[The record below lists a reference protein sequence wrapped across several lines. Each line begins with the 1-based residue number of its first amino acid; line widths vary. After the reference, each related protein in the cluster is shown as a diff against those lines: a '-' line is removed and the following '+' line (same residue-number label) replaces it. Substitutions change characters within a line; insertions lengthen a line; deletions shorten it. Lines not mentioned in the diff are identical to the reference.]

1 MNTETDGKRS
11 QLLASLREGVSIV
24 QMVVF
29 KEIRASLTHK
39 KPDSDKTQLSMLAG
53 SITNEIFGTQNPEE
67 RFVNFHKANRG
78 EIEQQ
83 LLTLKDE
90 LPTLCAQLTNAL
102 RIQTLCDHQE
112 GSDSSNTLLRAK
124 EYGFLA
130 EELEIPLPSTFMTE
144 ARELGNKHNLI
155 IPPVEITAEQDA
167 SMTH

>member
-11 QLLASLREGVSIV
+11 LLLSALREGVSIV

-29 KEIRASLTHK
+29 KEIRSSLSQK
-39 KPDSDKTQLSMLAG
+39 KPDVDKAQLSILAG

-67 RFVNFHKANRG
+67 RFVNFRKANRG

-83 LLTLKDE
+83 LLTLKED
-90 LPTLCAQLTNAL
+90 LPTLCALLTNAL

-112 GSDSSNTLLRAK
+112 GSDSSDTLLRAK

-130 EELEIPLPSTFMTE
+130 EELEIPLPSAFMTE
-144 ARELGNKHNLI
+144 ARELGKQHNLI

-167 SMTH
+167 AMTH